1 MSTLP
6 DFRLETYFSRWEFTA
21 RHHLCASDAQTLRM
35 SELLALAGDAERE
48 RWDALSLGY
57 GETWGTPP
65 LREAIAATYEGRSA
79 ADVITFAGAEE
90 GIYCALRA
98 LLEKGDHAI
107 VSVPNYQSME
117 TLAIDC
123 AGSVTGV
130 ALHAANRWQPD
141 LDEIRAA
148 LRTNTRVIA
157 LNFPNNPTGVI
168 AHRETFDGIVEL
180 CRERDIY
187 LFSDEVY
194 RGLERDPALR
204 LPQAADL
211 YDKALSLNVM
221 SKAYGLPGLR
231 IGWIAGRDHALL
243 SRMERIKHYLSICN
257 SAPSE
262 VLATIAL
269 TARESILSR
278 NVALCRDNLELLNAF
293 FAAHAQHYE
302 WTAPD
307 GGCVGFARYLGADGV
322 ETHCKR
328 LVEEAGVL
336 LLPASVFASA
346 LLPAPTDRFRVGYGR
361 MGMAA
366 GLAAWQEFL
375 AH

>member
-6 DFRLETYFSRWEFTA
+6 EFRLETYFTAWEFTA

-35 SELLALAGDAERE
+35 SELLALANDDERD

-65 LREAIAATYEGRSA
+65 LREAIAATYEGLSA
-79 ADVITFAGAEE
+79 ADVLTFAGAEE
-90 GIYCALRA
+90 GIYCAMRA

-117 TLAIDC
+117 TLAIEY
-123 AGSVTGV
+123 AGSVTGIT
-130 ALHAANRWQPD
+130 LHAANGWQPD

-148 LRTNTRVIA
+148 LRPNTRVIA
-157 LNFPNNPTGVI
+157 LNFPNNPTGAI
-168 AHRETFDGIVEL
+168 PRRDIFDGIVDL

-231 IGWIAGRDHALL
+231 IGWIASRDHALL

-257 SAPSE
+257 SGPSE

-269 TARESILSR
+269 KARESILAR
-278 NVALCRDNLELLNAF
+278 NVALCRDNLSMLTAF
-293 FAAHAQHYE
+293 FAEHAQHYD

-307 GGCVGFARYLGADGV
+307 GGCVGFARYLGADGI
-322 ETHCKR
+322 EAHCGR
-328 LVEEAGVL
+328 LVEEASVL
-336 LLPASVFASA
+336 LLPSSVFASA
-346 LLPAPTDRFRVGYGR
+346 LLPVPTDRFRVGYGR
-361 MGMAA
+361 SGMAE
-366 GLAAWQEFL
+366 GLAVWREFL
-375 AH
+375 AR